1 MSIFLGAVK
10 SVKESPYQIYLGSDI
25 IYTNLNSQRL
35 KSVLHSIKY
44 ELKYDLEDFLVT
56 KNNKNVKTANEL
68 KFKLYYVKPF
78 DNIESLKR
86 KIREI
91 EIKNN

>member
-1 MSIFLGAVK
+1 MAVLLGAVK
-10 SVKESPYQIYLGSDI
+10 GRKESPYQIYLGSNI
-25 IYTNLNSQRL
+25 IYTNLHLERL

-56 KNNKNVKTANEL
+56 KNNKNVKNANEL
-68 KFKLYYVKPF
+68 NFKLSNVKPF
-78 DNIESLKR
+78 DNIQSLKR

>member
-44 ELKYDLEDFLVT
+44 ELKYEF
-56 KNNKNVKTANEL
+56 
-68 KFKLYYVKPF
+68 
-78 DNIESLKR
+78 
-86 KIREI
+86 
-91 EIKNN
+91 

>member
-1 MSIFLGAVK
+1 MSVFLGAVK

-68 KFKLYYVKPF
+68 KFKLYNVKPF